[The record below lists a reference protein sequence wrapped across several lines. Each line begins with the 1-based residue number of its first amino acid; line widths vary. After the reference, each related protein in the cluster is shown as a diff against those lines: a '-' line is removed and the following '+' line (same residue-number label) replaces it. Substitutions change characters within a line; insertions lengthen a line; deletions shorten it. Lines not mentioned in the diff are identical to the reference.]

1 MEQLQ
6 PPDSDR
12 GWYEY
17 MRALHTYWRGLHT
30 GWLHPRYGG
39 ARSADSR
46 YLLFSIDG
54 HEGDA
59 DDTRADDRGCM

>member
-1 MEQLQ
+1 MMEQLQ

-17 MRALHTYWRGLHT
+17 MRALQTYWRGLHT
-30 GWLHPRYGG
+30 DFILGIPGG

-46 YLLFSIDG
+46 HLLFSIDG
-54 HEGDA
+54 HEGNA
-59 DDTRADDRGCM
+59 DDNMDDDRG